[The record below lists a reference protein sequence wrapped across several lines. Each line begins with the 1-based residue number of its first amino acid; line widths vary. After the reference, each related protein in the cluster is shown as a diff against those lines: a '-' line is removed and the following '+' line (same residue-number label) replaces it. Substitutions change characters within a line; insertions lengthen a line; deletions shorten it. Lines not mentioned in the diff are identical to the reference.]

1 MDKRQAAEQLRR
13 AIQLFIATIGD
24 EQALEVATVYPVY
37 KIGLAYK
44 KDDLAPRLG
53 IRQRLIR

>member
-1 MDKRQAAEQLRR
+1 MDKQQAAEQLRR
-13 AIQLFIATIGD
+13 AIQLFIATLGD

-44 KDDLAPRLG
+44 KDDILR
-53 IRQRLIR
+53 